1 MLPENKNSFKLL
13 LQRLKALVQSGM
25 LPESVIRSILV
36 NWASNV
42 TPGFH
47 LSVPVA
53 PHLASH
59 PDIIGFSEWLSES
72 DILVG
77 SFWLSSAF
85 AGLLGKEHQ
94 KSSAM
99 FFTPPYLSNR
109 MLDNAGEAL
118 FKGKIVDPACGG
130 AAFLAPAAQRIATHL
145 ATSGYSSRAILDHI
159 QTHLYG
165 VDTDPFLCELSLSFI
180 SMVLHEHIL
189 KAGIA
194 PKFKVICANG
204 LTALS
209 GQRDSFDLV
218 LSNPPYRKMTKEEV
232 DSLKDSYGSIMEGQP
247 NLYSVFIKL
256 VNDLTKPNGKVVL
269 LTPMS
274 FLSGRSFSKLRMN
287 LLASGNISQLDLIH
301 DKMGVFLNA
310 EQDAIITTW
319 NKSSQ
324 ADKAKIYSLSR
335 GGAATLTGDLA
346 LLATDAPWAIPR
358 EAEDSELLP
367 LFAKSKFN
375 LQSYGYATRIGAIVD
390 YRDKRKRYANFAEA
404 KAAQKAIPLIWQSD
418 IGADGKLK
426 FDEDHGVDD
435 RFIDMGLNSSTSI
448 IKRPSIAI
456 QRVTSPKQSRRLIC
470 APIPNELL
478 KKFGGVVGENHVCL
492 IEQQNDNPSVPPEL
506 LSEILRSKTLNRLF
520 SCISG
525 VTNVSAYELSKLPL
539 PNPSKFLTAADQGS
553 SIDEAIRIGF
563 GLTTVAKGAG
573 HG

>member
-1 MLPENKNSFKLL
+1 M
-13 LQRLKALVQSGM
+13 QSGM
-25 LPESVIRSILV
+25 PPESVVRSILV

-42 TPGFH
+42 TPDFH
-47 LSVPVA
+47 LSAPVT

-72 DILVG
+72 DVLLG

-109 MLDNAGEAL
+109 LLDNAGEAL

-130 AAFLAPAAQRIATHL
+130 AAFLAPAAQRIAIHL
-145 ATSGYSSRAILDHI
+145 TASGYSSKAILDYI

-165 VDTDPFLCELSLSFI
+165 VDTDPFLCELSSSFI

-204 LTALS
+204 LIALS
-209 GQRDSFDLV
+209 GQNDSFDLV

-232 DSLKDSYGSIMEGQP
+232 DPLKDSYGSIMEGQP

-256 VNDLTKPNGKVVL
+256 ATDLTKQNGKAVL

-274 FLSGRSFSKLRMN
+274 FLSGRSFSKLRVN
-287 LLASGNISQLDLIH
+287 LLTSGNISQLDLIH

-310 EQDAIITTW
+310 EQDAVITIW
-319 NKSSQ
+319 NKSSL

-335 GGAATLTGDLA
+335 GGVATLTGNLA
-346 LLATDAPWAIPR
+346 LSTTDASWVIPR
-358 EAEDSELLP
+358 ETEDSELLP
-367 LFAKSKFN
+367 LFEKPNFN
-375 LQSYGYATRIGAIVD
+375 LQSYGYATRMGAIVVH
-390 YRDKRKRYANFAEA
+390 RDKRKRYANFTEA
-404 KAAQKAIPLIWQSD
+404 KAAKKAIPLIWQRD

-426 FDEDHGVDD
+426 FDEDCGVGD
-435 RFIDMGLNSSTSI
+435 RFIDMGLSPSTSI
-448 IKRPSIAI
+448 IKRPSLAI

-470 APIPNELL
+470 APIQNELL
-478 KKFGGVVGENHVCL
+478 KKFGGVTGENHVCL
-492 IEQQNDNPSVPPEL
+492 IEQQNDNPAVSPEL

-525 VTNVSAYELSKLPL
+525 MTNVSAYELNKLPL
-539 PNPSKFLTAADQGS
+539 PNPSGFLTAVDQGN
-553 SIDEAIRIGF
+553 SIEDATRIGF
-563 GLTTVAKGAG
+563 GLTPVTKGTV